1 MIFLAKFWAFV
12 KKYWQVGLLV
22 VGVIVGVFIF
32 KKTDDS
38 FTDRLKK
45 IQNAHDE
52 EMKKIEEAHAQE
64 EREHEANVKKL
75 QDTLDTIQKQ
85 YDDAK
90 KDLDV
95 SKKKQIEDIIKK
107 YQNDPDA
114 LAKQLS
120 DMTGFTIVL
129 PE

>member
-1 MIFLAKFWAFV
+1 M
-12 KKYWQVGLLV
+12 KKYWQVGLLLA
-22 VGVIVGVFIF
+22 GVIIGAFIF

-38 FTDRLKK
+38 FADRLKK
-45 IQNAHDE
+45 IQDAHDE
-52 EMKKIEEAHAQE
+52 EMKKIEKAHVQE

-95 SKKKQIEDIIKK
+95 SKKKQIENIVKK
-107 YQNDPDA
+107 YHNDPDA

-120 DMTGFTIVL
+120 DVTGFTIVL